1 MNTTLVRWHM
11 RSPRQLTVLLSLIVS
26 VTVCGVAQADDKK
39 PKPQPAV
46 TENVSLNF
54 TNIKVEYSTGAPGP
68 SVSLNG
74 VLHLVSQTLLSAN
87 GTPFA
92 FTLHTDVSDATAS
105 SVDGAQSFVAVGA
118 FAIPAECQPQS
129 CPPPFWTVTF
139 RLVPQGTA
147 LQSSLFFD
155 LTVNTQYDASGDLT
169 GACVA
174 GQPDCGIIP

>member
-1 MNTTLVRWHM
+1 MNTTLVRWHI
-11 RSPRQLTVLLSLIVS
+11 RSAKQLAVLLSLVIS
-26 VTVCGVAQADDKK
+26 VTAFGVAQADDKK
-39 PKPQPAV
+39 PKPQPAS

-54 TNIKVEYSTGAPGP
+54 TQFKTENSAGAPGP

-74 VLHLVSQTLLSAN
+74 VLHLVSQTLLSAD

-92 FTLHTDVSDATAS
+92 FALHADISDTAAS
-105 SVDGAQSFVAVGA
+105 SADGAQSFVAVGA
-118 FAIPAECQPQS
+118 FAIPAECQTQS

-147 LQSSLFFD
+147 LPSSLFFD
-155 LTVNTQYDASGDLT
+155 LIVNTQYDANGNLT